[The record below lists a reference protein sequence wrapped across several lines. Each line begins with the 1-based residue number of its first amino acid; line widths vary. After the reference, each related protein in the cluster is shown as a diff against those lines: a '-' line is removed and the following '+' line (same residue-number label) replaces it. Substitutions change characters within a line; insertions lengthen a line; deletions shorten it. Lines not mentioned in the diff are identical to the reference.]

1 MNVPQEG
8 LNSSVQY
15 SFFENSVFF
24 LFFFV
29 VTGVVWCFSTQME
42 SEVACTLEVKFVLS
56 TVSNERKSSHSI
68 N

>member
-24 LFFFV
+24 FV
-29 VTGVVWCFSTQME
+29 VTGMVWCFSIQME